1 MESTVYHKEKL
12 ATWWRLGIVTAY
24 IFLVFL
30 IIWIA
35 YRALL
40 IIAAFKSGE
49 FSFIQA
55 EIVGYAIICGIYF
68 GTGYLLRGLNI
79 I

>member
-1 MESTVYHKEKL
+1 MESTAYHKEKL
-12 ATWWRLGIVTAY
+12 ATWWKLGIGTAY

-30 IIWIA
+30 ITWIA
-35 YRALL
+35 YRAIL

-55 EIVGYAIICGIYF
+55 EIAGYAIFCGIYF
-68 GTGYLLRGLNI
+68 GAAYLLRGLKI